1 MSQKSAFIALVGR
14 ANVGKSSLLNSL
26 IGQKV
31 SIVSDK
37 PQTTRTRIMGVLTKG
52 DDQYV
57 FIDTPGFHKPKN
69 LLDDKMNKAISGGI
83 NDVDAA
89 VLVVDAA
96 PEFKFDPEKLPVAE
110 TELLEN
116 IKARNLPCI
125 LVVNKVDLLNKK
137 EVLFEI
143 ISAYTNKYSF
153 SAVVPLSAK
162 TGENTDAL
170 LSEISVFLKTA
181 PHYFS
186 DEDFT
191 DQPEKVIVSEMIREK
206 LLLLLQKEVPHGV
219 AVGIERFFET
229 DNKAGEPIINIEAVI
244 YCEKESHKG
253 IIIGKGG
260 SVLKKAGTLARHD
273 IEDFFATKVSLK
285 LWVKVKENWRNREGI
300 IHALGLDSN
309 T

>member
-1 MSQKSAFIALVGR
+1 MSQKTAFIALLGR
-14 ANVGKSSLLNSL
+14 ANVGKSSLLNTL

-31 SIVSDK
+31 AIVSDK

-52 DDQYV
+52 DNQYV

-69 LLDDKMNKAISGGI
+69 LLDDKMNKAISGGMS
-83 NDVDAA
+83 DVDAA
-89 VLVVDAA
+89 ILVVDAV
-96 PEFKFDPEKLPVAE
+96 PNFRFDPEKLPVAE

-116 IKARNLPCI
+116 IKSRNLPCI
-125 LVVNKVDLLNKK
+125 LVVNKVDLLPKK
-137 EVLFEI
+137 EVLFDI
-143 ISAYTNKYSF
+143 ITAYTNKYSF

-162 TGENTDAL
+162 TGENIDAL
-170 LSEISVFLKTA
+170 LIEISAFLKTA

-186 DEDFT
+186 DDDFT

-206 LLLLLQKEVPHGV
+206 LLLLLQKEVPHGI
-219 AVGIERFFET
+219 AVSIERFFET
-229 DNKAGEPIINIEAVI
+229 DNKLGEPIINIEAVI
-244 YCEKESHKG
+244 YCEKETHKG

-260 SVLKKAGTLARHD
+260 LVLKKAGTLARQD

-285 LWVKVKENWRNREGI
+285 LWVKVKENWRNRDGI
-300 IHALGLDSN
+300 IHALGLDNN